1 MNLYFRLLV
10 FMIRVRFRSRLSMW
24 DTSTVS
30 FRVNPADLDVQRHMN
45 NGRYLTLMDLGRMDL
60 MLRSGFWKKVTDQGW
75 YPVIAG
81 QSITYR
87 RSLTLWQK
95 FELSS
100 RVIGHDERW
109 IYMEQVF
116 RVGEKVYA
124 DAVIRARFLRRS
136 GGSVDIDEILALAGP
151 VPGDVQVPGWV
162 IDWNESASQHSR
174 EL

>member
-24 DTSTVS
+24 DTSRTS

-60 MLRSGFWKKVTDQGW
+60 MLRSGFWKRLTAQGW
-75 YPVIAG
+75 YPVVAG

-87 RSLTLWQK
+87 KSLVLWQK
-95 FELSS
+95 FDIAS
-100 RVIGHDERW
+100 RVLGHDDRW

-116 RVGEKVYA
+116 RVGG
-124 DAVIRARFLRRS
+124 RGLRRRHHPS
-136 GGSVDIDEILALAGP
+136 TVPAEDRRIREHPGGARPCRLRPARHGCAG
-151 VPGDVQVPGWV
+151 VG
-162 IDWNESASQHSR
+162 H
-174 EL
+174 